1 MRRLLN
7 VAITAVL
14 LAPVVAVAMPTP
26 ASASAVTRFH
36 DEAIFDDGYIFSDL
50 TVTQTPSR
58 GDTLTYV
65 FRERSSWAV
74 YGGPEGPVIGEG
86 KFIDVARLNGFTP
99 TRSVVVSRDV
109 FTVGERVCTSRYN
122 RVWNGETFVVSN
134 YSLRCA
140 P

>member
-58 GDTLTYV
+58 GDTFTYV
-65 FRERSSWAV
+65 VRETASWAV
-74 YGGPEGPVIGEG
+74 YGGPDGPVIGERR
-86 KFIDVARLNGFTP
+86 FVEVDRFHAFVP

-109 FTVGERVCTSRYN
+109 FTVGERVCSSRYN